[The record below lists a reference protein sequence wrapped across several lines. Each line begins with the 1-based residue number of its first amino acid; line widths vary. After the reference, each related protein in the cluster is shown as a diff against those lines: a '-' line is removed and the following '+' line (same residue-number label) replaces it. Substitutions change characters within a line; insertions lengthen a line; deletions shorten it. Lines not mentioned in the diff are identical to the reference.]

1 MFSAEAWV
9 NVALLCSCYVYILLV
24 IFATGRITRAWS
36 KNSSRK
42 FLHIMIGNLPLI
54 IPFFSYNAFPLNFPF
69 FVAAPFIIV
78 TFLVSPYSPVKSLSR
93 KMPELTEVTEGG
105 HQLGLVFYAVSYT
118 VLALFFSTKPYVIAA
133 GILPMAYGD
142 AAASL
147 VGEKIGRHQFR
158 IFAKKSVEG
167 SVAMFVV
174 SFVSVA
180 VSFLFF
186 SVFYPLP
193 LLSSVLIAL
202 GVATVATV
210 SEALTPKGVD
220 NITVPFFSV
229 LLFLFLIGGGLV

>member
-1 MFSAEAWV
+1 
-9 NVALLCSCYVYILLV
+9 
-24 IFATGRITRAWS
+24 
-36 KNSSRK
+36 
-42 FLHIMIGNLPLI
+42 
-54 IPFFSYNAFPLNFPF
+54 
-69 FVAAPFIIV
+69 
-78 TFLVSPYSPVKSLSR
+78 
-93 KMPELTEVTEGG
+93 MPELTEVTEGG